1 MARVNTLVR
10 LLCLLLALVVLAGC
24 GRSTVVRRDRDGR
37 PVSTQ
42 PISASSVVVRRG
54 DTLYGI
60 AFRAGQ
66 DYRDVARWNRIG
78 PPYTIYPGQ
87 RLQLRGSAAVRAPT
101 TRRPPTRPPA
111 RVAAPRKPMPA
122 QTPPASVRKPAPAPT
137 PTPRAASAS
146 NIVWRWPTQG
156 ALIGRF
162 AAGDNTRQ
170 GIDIAGSGGQSVTAA
185 AAGTVVYSGSGLVGY
200 GELIII
206 KHSDEWLSAYG
217 HNRRRLVAEGA
228 AVVAG
233 QNIAEMGRTGAS
245 RDMLHFEIRR
255 NGKPVDPLP
264 LLPAQ

>member
-1 MARVNTLVR
+1 MNRAAR
-10 LLCLLLALVVLAGC
+10 LLCLLLALIVLASC

-42 PISASSVVVRRG
+42 PISAGSVVVQRG

-66 DYRDVARWNRIG
+66 DYRDVARWNGIRS
-78 PPYTIYPGQ
+78 PYTIYPGQ
-87 RLQLRGSAAVRAPT
+87 RLQLRSPAVGSRSTA
-101 TRRPPTRPPA
+101 RRP
-111 RVAAPRKPMPA
+111 AAI
-122 QTPPASVRKPAPAPT
+122 ASQRKPAPAPT
-137 PTPRAASAS
+137 KRPPTVSRQPPAPISAPAHASVS
-146 NIVWRWPTQG
+146 TISWRWPTQG

-162 AAGDNTRQ
+162 VAGDNTRQ
-170 GIDIAGSGGQSVTAA
+170 GIDIAGSGGQAVVAA

-200 GELIII
+200 GELVII

-228 AVVAG
+228 AVSAG

>member
-1 MARVNTLVR
+1 MNAIVR
-10 LLCLLLALVVLAGC
+10 LLCLLLALVMLAGC

-42 PISASSVVVRRG
+42 PISASSVLVQRG

-66 DYRDVARWNRIG
+66 DYRDVARWNGIR

-87 RLQLRGSAAVRAPT
+87 RLQLRGQAIV
-101 TRRPPTRPPA
+101 TRPSTRQPA
-111 RVAAPRKPMPA
+111 TVASNRKPAPA
-122 QTPPASVRKPAPAPT
+122 QTPPPPTARKPPPPPAQSSPPLPPST
-137 PTPRAASAS
+137 AAK
-146 NIVWRWPTQG
+146 IPWRWPTQG
-156 ALIGRF
+156 VLIGRF
-162 AAGDNTRQ
+162 VAGDNTRQ
-170 GIDIAGSGGQSVTAA
+170 GIDIAGSGGQAVVAA

-200 GELIII
+200 GELVII

-228 AVVAG
+228 AVSAG

-255 NGKPVDPLP
+255 NGKPIDPLP

>member
-1 MARVNTLVR
+1 MNPTVR
-10 LLCLLLALVVLAGC
+10 LLCLLLAVAVLVGC

-37 PVSTQ
+37 PLSTQ
-42 PISASSVVVRRG
+42 PISASSVVVQRG

-66 DYRDVARWNRIG
+66 DYRDVARWNGIR

-87 RLQLRGSAAVRAPT
+87 RLHLRGPAIVTRS
-101 TRRPPTRPPA
+101 TRRSPPPVVSARPRP
-111 RVAAPRKPMPA
+111 
-122 QTPPASVRKPAPAPT
+122 PAPAPAT
-137 PTPRAASAS
+137 RPSSSPPAAPPPAQPSGSMIA
-146 NIVWRWPTQG
+146 WRWPTQG

-162 AAGDNTRQ
+162 VTGDNTRQ
-170 GIDIAGSGGQSVTAA
+170 GIDIAGSGGQVVVAA

-200 GELIII
+200 GELVII

-228 AVVAG
+228 VVSAG
-233 QNIAEMGRTGAS
+233 QSIAEMGRTGAN

-264 LLPAQ
+264 LLPPQ